1 MQLTKNL
8 NLLKGGE
15 KHMKSGMQSQRNNI
29 VPFSNND
36 SEIVSLPNIVV
47 STTDSKR
54 RVEEL
59 QTFVEEVMVKGV
71 DYGLVNG
78 FSKPTLLKPG
88 AEKLCDVFGFS
99 KTADVVNRIEQWE
112 AGIFAYEVKMT
123 LIRKDNG
130 LIEAEGLGSCNSK
143 ESSFQQQDP
152 YTIVNTVLKMAKKRA
167 LIDAVLSAT
176 RSSGIFTQDIED
188 FPQAKTKANKGG
200 GEQATKAQL
209 QKIFRIVNE
218 MDMPT
223 DVAKELMKM
232 TFGVERSTQLTK
244 KQASDF
250 IQDLLMLKEVRT
262 MDEQNH
268 IE

>member
-1 MQLTKNL
+1 MR
-8 NLLKGGE
+8 
-15 KHMKSGMQSQRNNI
+15 SGMQSQRDNI
-29 VPFSNND
+29 VPFSSIE
-36 SEIVSLPNIVV
+36 SEKVPLPNIVV
-47 STTDSKR
+47 STTESKR

-71 DYGLVNG
+71 DYGLVDG

-112 AGIFAYEVKMT
+112 SGIFAYEVKMT

-130 LIEAEGLGSCNSK
+130 LVEAEGLGSCNSK
-143 ESSFQQQDP
+143 ESSFKQQDP

-188 FPQAKTKANKGG
+188 FPQAKTKASKG
-200 GEQATKAQL
+200 GEQVTEAQL
-209 QKIFRIVNE
+209 QKIFRIVSE
-218 MDMPT
+218 MNMPT
-223 DVAKELMKM
+223 DVAKEMMKM
-232 TFGVERSTQLTK
+232 TFGVERSTHLTK

-250 IQDLLMLKEVRT
+250 IQDLLVLKKVRAL
-262 MDEQNH
+262 DEQKD
-268 IE
+268 IG